1 MERVMAE
8 LVNDVEGR
16 RRVLPSVQQP
26 RYPVASG
33 FEYGL
38 TRLVEADVPRMVATF
53 EPPQSW
59 AELPVHGVEHD
70 AAAVD
75 GRTLPQ
81 EQESIESVE
90 RIDGCE

>member
-1 MERVMAE
+1 
-8 LVNDVEGR
+8 
-16 RRVLPSVQQP
+16 
-26 RYPVASG
+26 
-33 FEYGL
+33 
-38 TRLVEADVPRMVATF
+38 VATF

-59 AELPVHGVEHD
+59 AELPVHRVEHD